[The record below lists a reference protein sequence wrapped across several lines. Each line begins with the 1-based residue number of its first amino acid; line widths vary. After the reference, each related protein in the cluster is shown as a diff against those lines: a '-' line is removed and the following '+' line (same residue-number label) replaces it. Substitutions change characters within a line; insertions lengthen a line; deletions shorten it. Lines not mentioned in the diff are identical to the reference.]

1 MVMDTFEVILW
12 FVFILV
18 VSLLFFAA
26 FGSQKVSHESIE
38 EYMNELINEESEQ
51 IGP

>member
-1 MVMDTFEVILW
+1 MTTFEVMMWII
-12 FVFILV
+12 FILI
-18 VSLLFFAA
+18 VSFLFFAA

-38 EYMNELINEESEQ
+38 EYMSELINEESEK

>member
-1 MVMDTFEVILW
+1 MDTFEVILW
-12 FVFILV
+12 LVFVRG

-38 EYMNELINEESEQ
+38 EYMNELISEESEQ

>member
-1 MVMDTFEVILW
+1 MTTFEVMMWII
-12 FVFILV
+12 FILI

>member
-1 MVMDTFEVILW
+1 MTTFEVMMWII
-12 FVFILV
+12 FILI

-38 EYMNELINEESEQ
+38 EYMNELINEESEK

>member
-1 MVMDTFEVILW
+1 MVMTTFEVMMWII
-12 FVFILV
+12 FILI

-38 EYMNELINEESEQ
+38 EYMNELINEESEK